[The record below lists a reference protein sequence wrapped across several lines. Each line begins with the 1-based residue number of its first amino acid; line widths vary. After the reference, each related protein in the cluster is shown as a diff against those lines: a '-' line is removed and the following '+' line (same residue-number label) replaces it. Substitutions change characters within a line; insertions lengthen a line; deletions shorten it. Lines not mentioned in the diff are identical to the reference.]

1 MKEHEDFQEKIQLSA
16 NIEFEFSKEQ
26 NFKGLDTFET
36 EIKKRVKKNKSKKE
50 KNLFAYKFFDGTF
63 HKLFFSRSDNYTDSS
78 FERVPEYDTSEE
90 IE

>member
-1 MKEHEDFQEKIQLSA
+1 MSDGTCSKCFHSYRDCTCPSVLS
-16 NIEFEFSKEQ
+16 STDV
-26 NFKGLDTFET
+26 LSL
-36 EIKKRVKKNKSKKE
+36 KKRVKKNKSKKE

-63 HKLFFSRSDNYTDSS
+63 HKLFFSRSDNYTNSS

>member
-36 EIKKRVKKNKSKKE
+36 EIKKRVKKNIPVENVSLKQRNS
-50 KNLFAYKFFDGTF
+50 LF
-63 HKLFFSRSDNYTDSS
+63 
-78 FERVPEYDTSEE
+78 
-90 IE
+90 